1 MPWWSGAVYNTI
13 RKVKPKYVI
22 LKARVVNG
30 LMLNTL
36 DHIDHVD
43 TASRSHLLEESHWKT
58 ANFTM
63 FVYCPFDTT
72 LGGAKDVLS
81 YLML

>member
-1 MPWWSGAVYNTI
+1 MPIWSGATYNDI
-13 RKVKPKYVI
+13 KRVKNEYLI
-22 LKARVVNG
+22 LRVRVANG
-30 LMLNTL
+30 LKL
-36 DHIDHVD
+36 DRWKHHYVD
-43 TASRSHLLEESHWKT
+43 TTERDHLLTYDHWKT